1 MSLLSARLD
10 NGHRL
15 LKIAYEDVIIV
26 LATWGVL
33 NVWRGEWD
41 LLKEYFLPDQFIGGW
56 VCHWIGTVGL
66 MLLQGFANVGTN
78 GIDIDGS
85 YQNGEAIFP
94 TDFLRPLVIDKSN
107 STKKKEKVILRQYF
121 KVRPNTKKYMVCIL
135 IATPPVNVE
144 QPLFQKQSNCLYRCG
159 A

>member
-1 MSLLSARLD
+1 MVFFFMLQYPMSLLSARLD
-10 NGHRL
+10 NSHRL
-15 LKIAYEDVIIV
+15 FKIAYEDVIIA

-33 NVWRGEWD
+33 NVWRAEWD
-41 LLKEYFLPDQFIGGW
+41 LLKEYFLPDQFVGGW

-94 TDFLRPLVIDKSN
+94 TDFLRPLAANLSGG
-107 STKKKEKVILRQYF
+107 SKKKD
-121 KVRPNTKKYMVCIL
+121 KVRSIRYFFHNLTEV
-135 IATPPVNVE
+135 TH
-144 QPLFQKQSNCLYRCG
+144 
-159 A
+159 